1 MSIEAHCQLAV
12 PLPVYSHA
20 ETSDKLTIVRL
31 LLSLLLL
38 LLSSR
43 GVGSSS
49 VTTSRGAT
57 SSGGSR
63 GTAGTDVQE
72 HVLEVLA
79 IEGLGKECA
88 PDGLNIGDLG
98 GGDERLK
105 LVRLERERLLVHVLA
120 HCASTVFPKAMQ
132 FHLGFLR
139 LRRS

>member
-1 MSIEAHCQLAV
+1 MSGRESCQLAV
-12 PLPVYSHA
+12 PLSVYSHA
-20 ETSDKLTIVRL
+20 GDCDKLTIVRL

-43 GVGSSS
+43 GVSGSS

-57 SSGGSR
+57 SSSSGG

-79 IEGLGKECA
+79 IKGLGEESA

-98 GGDERLK
+98 CGDERLE
-105 LVRLERERLLVHVLA
+105 LVGLEEGKVLAHVLA
-120 HCASTVFPKAMQ
+120 HCASTVLPKPMR
-132 FHLGFLR
+132 FHLEFLR
-139 LRRS
+139 L